1 MKVDVPVTVNG
12 KNIMVKIAGRID
24 RMDRVNGH
32 QVRVIDYK
40 TGKVEAN
47 DLKISNED
55 IGDTLLVDKNK
66 DKFRQLWL
74 YRYMVLKEM
83 ISERGLTIN
92 GTKLK
97 PYENEVC
104 GGIYSFRNIEA
115 GLLQQK
121 VDFDTGETI
130 NDFIYESE
138 QQIGTFVQNLL
149 NPETN
154 FEKRDDVENCVYCD
168 YRRICGR

>member
-1 MKVDVPVTVNG
+1 M
-12 KNIMVKIAGRID
+12 
-24 RMDRVNGH
+24 
-32 QVRVIDYK
+32 
-40 TGKVEAN
+40 EAN
-47 DLKISNED
+47 DLKISNEA
-55 IGDTLLVDKNK
+55 IADTLLVDKDK

-83 ISERGLTIN
+83 LSEKGLEIN

-97 PYENEVC
+97 PFENEVS

-121 VDFDTGETI
+121 VEFDAGETI
-130 NDFIYESE
+130 HDFIHESE

-149 NPETN
+149 NPETT
-154 FEKRDDVENCVYCD
+154 FAKRDDVENCVYCD
-168 YRRICGR
+168 YKRICGR